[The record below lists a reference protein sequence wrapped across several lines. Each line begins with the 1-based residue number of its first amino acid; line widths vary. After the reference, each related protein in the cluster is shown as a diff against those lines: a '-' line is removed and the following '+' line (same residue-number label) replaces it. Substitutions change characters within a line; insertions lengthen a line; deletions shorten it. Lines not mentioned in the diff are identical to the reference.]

1 MITEIRPDW
10 LWGLALLAVLVSL
23 VTLPTLIAI
32 HRGVDELM
40 LFVLV
45 NVLCFTIVLGWPI
58 ALYMAFTWPRKHPRP
73 PRRPRT
79 DQHTPPHR
87 CDLRRE
93 PYV

>member
-1 MITEIRPDW
+1 MITDIKPDW
-10 LWGLALLAVLVSL
+10 LWGLALIAVLVFL
-23 VTLPTLIAI
+23 AVLPTLIAI

-45 NVLCFTIVLGWPI
+45 NVLCCTTVLGWPV
-58 ALYMAFTWPRKHPRP
+58 AMYMAITWPRKHPRP
-73 PRRPRT
+73 RKAPRSDRHPM
-79 DQHTPPHR
+79 PHR